1 MRIAA
6 WTIANLLLLACLT
19 LGTMCEG
26 GMKTEE
32 IVKKVRSEITV
43 GMSRADVE
51 QRLSTLPVSYV
62 YVPRASL
69 EITGQTTFEG
79 KPLSGRFDVLTPHEP
94 QFSYM
99 KQAAIFIEL
108 DQQDQV
114 VNVRIDPSGFVL
126 EDTTE
131 DSEQSSQAKP

>member
-1 MRIAA
+1 MRVTTSRIVK
-6 WTIANLLLLACLT
+6 LVLSVYLT

-32 IVKKVRSEITV
+32 TVKAVRSEITV

-69 EITGQTTFEG
+69 EITGQTIFEG
-79 KPLSGRFDVLTPHEP
+79 KPLSGRFDVITPPEP

-108 DQQDQV
+108 DEQEEV

-126 EDTTE
+126 DTT
-131 DSEQSSQAKP
+131 D

>member
-1 MRIAA
+1 
-6 WTIANLLLLACLT
+6 
-19 LGTMCEG
+19 
-26 GMKTEE
+26 MKTEE
-32 IVKKVRSEITV
+32 IVRKVRSEITV

-51 QRLSTLPVSYV
+51 QRLSALPVSYV
-62 YVPRASL
+62 YVPRARL

-108 DQQDQV
+108 DQQEQV

-126 EDTTE
+126 EEPTE
-131 DSEQSSQAKP
+131 NSEQSSKANP

>member
-1 MRIAA
+1 MRVTTSKIVKLGLSVYL
-6 WTIANLLLLACLT
+6 I

-26 GMKTEE
+26 GMTTEE
-32 IVKKVRSEITV
+32 TVKAVRSEITV
-43 GMSRADVE
+43 GMGRADVE
-51 QRLSTLPVSYV
+51 RRLSTLPVSYV

-69 EITGQTTFEG
+69 EMTGETTFEG

-108 DQQDQV
+108 DEQEEV

-126 EDTTE
+126 DTTE
-131 DSEQSSQAKP
+131 